1 MPGNWYQDAEGQLG
15 ASVHTW
21 PYATSARHHLPACRT
36 QQRMADSLQ
45 AIIME
50 AVSVPKSP
58 APVPS
63 AKPTAT
69 PSASSPAPVVTAAS
83 GPAEPDSNGKGGRKL
98 ML

>member
-1 MPGNWYQDAEGQLG
+1 MPATGSWMLSQLG
-15 ASVHTW
+15 LSSPAINTIRALHAS
-21 PYATSARHHLPACRT
+21 PARRT
-36 QQRMADSLQ
+36 QQRMSDSLQ